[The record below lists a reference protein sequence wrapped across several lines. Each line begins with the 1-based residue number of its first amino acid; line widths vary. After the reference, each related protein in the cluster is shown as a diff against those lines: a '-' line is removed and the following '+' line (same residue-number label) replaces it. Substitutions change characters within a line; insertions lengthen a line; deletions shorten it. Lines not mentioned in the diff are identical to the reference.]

1 MNPPDDRLSLAEP
14 AVQLPPPMA
23 SGPKPQDVARVTLG
37 VACLVAMLA
46 GTLWILRPF
55 LGAMIWAATIVVA
68 TWPIMMQL
76 ETRVG
81 GRRAIAAATMSVV
94 LLLGFIVPLGTAITV
109 LIVNSD
115 RIIAWATSVASMH
128 VPPPPDWVIGIPIIG
143 PTIAERWREVL
154 SAPTDVT
161 ATLSPYTKLLA
172 AWLLGLVGGV
182 ASLAIDLLLIM
193 AISAYLYARGDEAAD
208 FLHRFARRIAG
219 ARGPRAVTLAGGAI
233 RGIAMGVIVTAV
245 IQALLAGIGLAV
257 VGIPFAA
264 ILTVVAVF
272 LAIAQIGVMPVL
284 GPAVAWLY
292 WTGSYGWATG
302 LLVWTI
308 FVVSFDNVMRPILIR
323 RGADIPLPLIFA
335 GVLGGMIG
343 FGVIGIFIG
352 PVLLAVTYTL
362 LSDWIESGEAE
373 DTTPPQ

>member
-1 MNPPDDRLSLAEP
+1 
-14 AVQLPPPMA
+14 MA
-23 SGPKPQDVARVTLG
+23 SGPRPYDVARVTLG
-37 VACLVAMLA
+37 VACLVALLA

-55 LGAMIWAATIVVA
+55 LGALIWAAMIVVA
-68 TWPIMMQL
+68 TWPIMMRL
-76 ETRVG
+76 EERVG
-81 GRRAIAAATMSVV
+81 GRRAISAATMSAV
-94 LLLGFIVPLGTAITV
+94 LLLGFVVPLGAAITV
-109 LIVNSD
+109 LIVNGD
-115 RIIAWATSVASMH
+115 RIVAWATSIASMH
-128 VPPPPDWVIGIPIIG
+128 VPPPPDWVAGIPVIG
-143 PTIAERWREVL
+143 STLAQRWHEIL
-154 SAPTDVT
+154 SAPTDVA
-161 ATLSPYTKLLA
+161 ATLTPYAKLLA
-172 AWLLGLVGGV
+172 VWLLGLVGGV
-182 ASLAIDLLLIM
+182 ASLALDLLLIM
-193 AISAYLYARGDEAAD
+193 AISAYLYARGDEAAE
-208 FLHRFARRIAG
+208 FLHRFAYRIAG

-245 IQALLAGIGLAV
+245 IQALLAGIGLAA

-284 GPAVAWLY
+284 GPAVVWLY
-292 WTGSYGWATG
+292 WSGSFGWATG

-323 RGADIPLPLIFA
+323 RGADLPLPLIFA

-362 LSDWIESGEAE
+362 LYDWIESGEAE
-373 DTTPPQ
+373 DTAPPPQ

>member
-1 MNPPDDRLSLAEP
+1 MNQPDDRLSLDEP
-14 AVQLPPPMA
+14 TVQLPPPMA
-23 SGPKPQDVARVTLG
+23 SGPKHQDVARVTLG

-68 TWPIMMQL
+68 TWPIMMRL

-81 GRRAIAAATMSVV
+81 GRRAVAAATMSVV

-128 VPPPPDWVIGIPIIG
+128 VPPPPDWVTRIPVIG
-143 PTIAERWREVL
+143 PIIAERWREVL

-193 AISAYLYARGDEAAD
+193 AISAYLYARGDGAAE
-208 FLHRFARRIAG
+208 FLHRFAERLAG

-245 IQALLAGIGLAV
+245 IQALLAGIGLVV

-292 WTGSYGWATG
+292 WTGSYGWATA
-302 LLVWTI
+302 LLVWTL

-323 RGADIPLPLIFA
+323 RGADLPLPLIFA

-343 FGVIGIFIG
+343 FGVIGIFVG

-373 DTTPPQ
+373 AIPPK